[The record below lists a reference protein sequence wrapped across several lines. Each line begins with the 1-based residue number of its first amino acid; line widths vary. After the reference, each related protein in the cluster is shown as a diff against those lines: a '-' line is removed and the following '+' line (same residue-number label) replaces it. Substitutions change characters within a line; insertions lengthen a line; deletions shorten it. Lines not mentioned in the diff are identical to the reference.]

1 MYTWIWQ
8 RLPGRR
14 AARTAGLLLLVLAVA
29 VLLWLVVFPWA
40 SVHLPIDPA

>member
-8 RLPGRR
+8 RLPGRP
-14 AARTAGLLLLVLAVA
+14 AARTAWLLLVVLAVA